1 MNNLTLNLTSKYNPY
16 FCSNSDEQNNY
27 NVNEASKFWLREQPQ
42 KTTINQTPTTQQTI
56 TEKPFF
62 NSFEPD
68 TATNAAGTAVF
79 LRLAQ
84 RGIEWLSEMC
94 ASILMRGKE
103 FASESDVKKVA
114 DAMKSEKGLKADI
127 HYIDNTN
134 KGFLKRMFPG
144 LAKSID
150 TVANGGN
157 AFYTHQGN
165 FAVAPKSKPSLILHE
180 LGHATNFE
188 KSKFF
193 RGLQKLKVL
202 GMYAPMAIA
211 FLNDFS
217 GKRKDGKQ
225 SFIEKYAGV
234 IGFSAFLPTI
244 VEEAAASIRGI
255 KAARKTLPNVKLG
268 ALKRNYLLAWMTYVL
283 AGVGIGLASK
293 LAITEINIEK
303 SNRNN
308 KQNASI
314 KTA

>member
-16 FCSNSDEQNNY
+16 FCSNSAEQNNY
-27 NVNEASKFWLREQPQ
+27 NVDEASKFWLREQPQ

-62 NSFEPD
+62 NSFETD

-150 TVANGGN
+150 TVANELDGYIGEEFKRMSLELLYGLEIDVVFERFSKRIGLEEANYLTASLTILNKTGGDIIKVFN
-157 AFYTHQGN
+157 LIEKNMFDKRKLRLELSSLTSGSRIV
-165 FAVAPKSKPSLILHE
+165 VATL
-180 LGHATNFE
+180 
-188 KSKFF
+188 
-193 RGLQKLKVL
+193 L
-202 GMYAPMAIA
+202 GMPFFFALVISMI
-211 FLNDFS
+211 N
-217 GKRKDGKQ
+217 KD
-225 SFIEKYAGV
+225 Y
-234 IGFSAFLPTI
+234 FLPLLTTQI
-244 VEEAAASIRGI
+244 GRILLIFMIIYYIIFVVVVRVSLRVRVFTSATAQSYAA
-255 KAARKTLPNVKLG
+255 L
-268 ALKRNYLLAWMTYVL
+268 M
-283 AGVGIGLASK
+283 
-293 LAITEINIEK
+293 
-303 SNRNN
+303 
-308 KQNASI
+308 
-314 KTA
+314 